1 MIPEDMLDLLTQRNN
16 GIVGINR
23 ASGGPQMGPVWFL
36 WDGEAFYFRVAKST
50 AKYRNIQRDP
60 AISLMVVDPLGFR
73 YITAYGKAQ
82 IIESNSADVAIQ
94 IVNKYYAPALAPQK
108 TPPSLETDV
117 VTIKLQPDKVVAIV
131 EEIAREAVE
140 SWSL

>member
-1 MIPEDMLDLLTQRNN
+1 MIPQDMFDLVTQRHNA
-16 GIVGINR
+16 IVGLNR

-60 AISLMVVDPLGFR
+60 AISLMVIDPRGFR
-73 YITAYGKAQ
+73 YITAYGQAH
-82 IIESNSADVAIQ
+82 IIEPNPPDIAAQ
-94 IVNKYYAPALAPQK
+94 IVNKYYAPTLAPQK
-108 TPPSLETDV
+108 MPPDEERDV
-117 VTIKLQPDKVVAIV
+117 VTIRLQPDKVIAID
-131 EEIAREAVE
+131 EDIAREAVE